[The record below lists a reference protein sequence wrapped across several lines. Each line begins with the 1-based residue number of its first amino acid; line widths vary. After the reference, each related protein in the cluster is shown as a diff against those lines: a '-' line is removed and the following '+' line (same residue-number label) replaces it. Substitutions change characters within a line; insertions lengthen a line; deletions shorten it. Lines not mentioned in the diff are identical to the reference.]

1 MFVDCEGYRVMMECP
16 VETCEN
22 YDLIG
27 SENSCRRGWYETC
40 VLRMCWQAGKLEGVL
55 IISDWDE
62 EEL

>member
-1 MFVDCEGYRVMMECP
+1 MMECP
-16 VETCEN
+16 VEICKN

-40 VLRMCWQAGKLEGVL
+40 VLRICWQAGKLEGVL